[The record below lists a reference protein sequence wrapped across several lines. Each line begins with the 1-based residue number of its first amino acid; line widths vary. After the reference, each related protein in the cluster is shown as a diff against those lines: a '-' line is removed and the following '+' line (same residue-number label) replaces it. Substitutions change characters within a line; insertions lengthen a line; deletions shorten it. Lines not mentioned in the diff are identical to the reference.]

1 MNSLRLPASRRRRA
15 VLRWCAAL
23 AGLFSMSLAIAA
35 GDAAK
40 GAQIA
45 RTCLACHSFNPGRH
59 MTGPSLAGV
68 VDRKAG
74 SASGFARYSDA
85 LKAAGFKW
93 DEQHL
98 DAWLKSPAALLPG
111 NSMAFAGI
119 PDAKVRADLIAYL
132 EALSSGRMKPPD
144 HGIPD
149 LKTAPP
155 RAQVTAIT
163 QCGDAYRV
171 STADGETNTFWE
183 FNLRFKTDSS
193 VDGPAPGHPVM
204 LGNGMQGDRAA
215 VVFSRL
221 DEIASYVRKECPRG

>member
-1 MNSLRLPASRRRRA
+1 MNSLKLHASGRGRA
-15 VLRWCAAL
+15 LFGWGAAL
-23 AGLFSMSLAIAA
+23 VALFSMSVAIAD

-40 GAQIA
+40 GAQVA

-59 MTGPSLAGV
+59 MTGPSLAGI

-74 SASGFARYSDA
+74 SADGFARYSDA

-98 DAWLKSPAALLPG
+98 DAWLKSPAALVPG

-119 PDAKVRADLIAYL
+119 ADPKARGDLIAYL
-132 EALSSGRMKPPD
+132 EAVSSGRVKPPD
-144 HGIPD
+144 RGIPD

-171 STADGETNTFWE
+171 STADGDTNTFWE

-193 VDGPAPGHPVM
+193 VDGPAPGHPVI